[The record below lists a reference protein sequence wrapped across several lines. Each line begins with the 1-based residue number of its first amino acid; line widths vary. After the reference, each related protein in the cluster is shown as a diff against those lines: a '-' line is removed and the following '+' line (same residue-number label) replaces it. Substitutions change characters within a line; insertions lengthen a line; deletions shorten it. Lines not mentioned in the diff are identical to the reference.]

1 MAIVTINYTNK
12 SDVNTS
18 STPAANKV
26 AATDMNEIKSVV
38 NTNANLQGDLANL
51 DTTEKS
57 SIVGAV
63 NEIKNKIVK
72 KTLLWT
78 NPSPNNKFGPQSI
91 TLSSSDYDFLE
102 IYYYDWGFDSAA
114 WKDVKCVKTL
124 KGYNTVLETLISYN
138 SQAYV
143 ATRRIRY
150 VNDTSLQVDNCY
162 SLIQENTFSSI
173 TSNAWCIPLEI
184 YGYKY

>member
-26 AATDMNEIKSVV
+26 AAADMNEIKSVV

-63 NEIKNKIVK
+63 NEIKNEIVK

-78 NPSPNNKFGPQSI
+78 NPNPNSQFSASQI
-91 TLSSSDYDFLE
+91 TLSSGDYDFLE
-102 IYYYDWGFDSAA
+102 IYYYDWGSDPVAC
-114 WKDVKCVKTL
+114 KDVKCVKTL
-124 KGYNTVLETLISYN
+124 KGYNTVLEAIISY
-138 SQAYV
+138 QGKAYIG
-143 ATRRIRY
+143 TRRVVY
-150 VNDTSLQVDNCY
+150 NNDTQLNISACY
-162 SLIQENTFSSI
+162 ALVNENTFSNI
-173 TSNAWCIPLEI
+173 TSNVWCLPIKI

>member
-26 AATDMNEIKSVV
+26 AAADMNEIKSVV

-63 NEIKNKIVK
+63 NEIKNEIVK

-78 NPSPNNKFGPQSI
+78 NPNPNNTFAASLV
-91 TLSSSDYDFLE
+91 TLSSSDYDILE
-102 IYYYDWGFDSAA
+102 IYYYDWGYDSQS
-114 WKDVKCVKTL
+114 WKDVKCIRTL
-124 KGYNTVLETLISYN
+124 KGYNTVLEAIIS
-138 SQAYV
+138 SQGKAYIG
-143 ATRRIRY
+143 TRRVVY
-150 VNDTSLQVDNCY
+150 NNDTQLNISACY
-162 SLIQENTFSSI
+162 ALVNENTFSSI
-173 TSNAWCIPLEI
+173 ISNAWCIPLEI